1 MAFAHTWVNKDHKV
15 RSFIYVPYN
24 WIIKLLKISK
34 NRFKTQKPQINGC
47 YANSNTIRKDK
58 IKPFKPLPGVSS
70 VTTNVSLVTLS
81 VPLGMTDDTLGVT
94 DDTLEVTDDTL
105 GVTDDTLRVTD
116 DALRVTDDA
125 LGVTDDII
133 G

>member
-24 WIIKLLKISK
+24 WIIKLLKISE
-34 NRFKTQKPQINGC
+34 NRFKNQKPQINGC
-47 YANSNTIRKDK
+47 YANSNTIQKDK
-58 IKPFKPLPGVSS
+58 IKPFKPLPSVSS
-70 VTTNVSLVTLS
+70 VTLS
-81 VPLGMTDDTLGVT
+81 VPLGVTDDTLG
-94 DDTLEVTDDTL
+94 VTDDTL

-116 DALRVTDDA
+116 DAL
-125 LGVTDDII
+125 GVTDDII